1 MKLKLPD
8 KDRNHTCQEKLDASQ
23 EIEVLYPE
31 KQIHQ
36 KGFKTHPYFA
46 VSGLHSTQ
54 LQSRK

>member
-31 KQIHQ
+31 NKYTKKDLRRIHI
-36 KGFKTHPYFA
+36 
-46 VSGLHSTQ
+46 
-54 LQSRK
+54 LQ